1 MVYALT
7 DDNQVYD
14 PCTGEVIDDKEI
26 SKLKLIT
33 LKIETEE
40 LNKLKHLEGSNET
53 YVVAKIHGEKSNCV
67 FLKKGY
73 TFGKVLR
80 VDVQKLMLSGVL
92 GKNSRLI
99 IATLEPFISHP
110 RNSILIHSKT
120 PSMKE
125 LEDIVGLK
133 KTMLYEGLN
142 ELENN
147 DIIKRVKSNGQIVIY
162 FNPFLYASGTIIHD
176 DTYEL
181 FKYSEYNPNPPITK

>member
-1 MVYALT
+1 MEFALS
-7 DDNQVYD
+7 DDNRIYD
-14 PCTGEVIDDKEI
+14 ISTGEVVENKEF
-26 SKLKLIT
+26 SKLKLI
-33 LKIETEE
+33 IVQEETDE
-40 LNKLKHLEGSNET
+40 LNKIKRLEGSNET

-92 GKNSRLI
+92 GKNARLI

-125 LEDIVGLK
+125 LENIIGLK

-162 FNPFLYASGTIIHD
+162 FNPFLYASGTIIHE

-181 FKYSEYNPNPPITK
+181 FKYSEYNPNLPK